1 MICHDQGFN
10 TLGQSCYVCLV
21 SISIK
26 GRVFPQIL
34 SSLSIS
40 SILTEPAYTSLPSK
54 PEPLVKMRFSL
65 SLLLPLVVAPFAA
78 ALTIPEDAS
87 EGFFVAYYDADG
99 QQVHVKNPTQ
109 DEIADMATKAYPPPG
124 TNTTSAETT
133 SVEISKRAQRT
144 WCGCGF
150 NRTYQQEPQLQV
162 KKRLTSRRR
171 LTRNVLVDHGNC
183 DTAVAGLKSQ
193 LGNGASIGGYLS
205 YYVISGSVVAFACN
219 SQWYGSSS
227 TDSSTYAAWLVEITD
242 ACGWYVAGTFN
253 GWGYLNSGYMNWYSG
268 LDFCGA
274 ALGSSKSS
282 C

>member
-1 MICHDQGFN
+1 
-10 TLGQSCYVCLV
+10 
-21 SISIK
+21 
-26 GRVFPQIL
+26 
-34 SSLSIS
+34 
-40 SILTEPAYTSLPSK
+40 
-54 PEPLVKMRFSL
+54 MRFSL
-65 SLLLPLVVAPFAA
+65 SLLLPLLVAPFAA

-144 WCGCGF
+144 WCGCGY
-150 NRTYQQEPQLQV
+150 NL
-162 KKRLTSRRR
+162 
-171 LTRNVLVDHGNC
+171 DHGNC